1 MNYLQESLADDVM
14 DALEIAKEAS
24 SMLPPLPPNVK
35 HVHIKV
41 LNAIYR
47 VRDEAGNASI
57 TDINNFLRFLHPNT
71 TKFIN
76 ELHSIGLIE
85 KASQPSD
92 KRVVLVHATKLGEQ
106 IIEKYIISYH
116 SRLQKEFEN
125 LGETD
130 CVTMAETIKEVYR
143 IIKKVYKSDN

>member
-1 MNYLQESLADDVM
+1 MNYLHESLADDVM

-24 SMLPPLPPNVK
+24 SMLPSLPPNVK

-47 VRDEAGNASI
+47 VRDETGNASI
-57 TDINNFLRFLHPNT
+57 TNINNFLRFLHPNT

-76 ELHSIGLIE
+76 ELCSIGLIE

-116 SRLQKEFEN
+116 SQLQKEFE
-125 LGETD
+125 LPEVD
-130 CVTMAETIKEVYR
+130 PCVEEHLEAEIVSTSVEFETIT
-143 IIKKVYKSDN
+143 D

>member
-1 MNYLQESLADDVM
+1 M

-24 SMLPPLPPNVK
+24 SMLPSLPPNVK

-47 VRDEAGNASI
+47 VRDETGNASI
-57 TDINNFLRFLHPNT
+57 TNINNFLRFLHPNT
-71 TKFIN
+71 TKFVN
-76 ELHSIGLIE
+76 ELCSIGLIE
-85 KASQPSD
+85 KASKPSD

-130 CVTMAETIKEVYR
+130 CITMAETIKKVYS
-143 IIKKVYKSDN
+143 IIKGVYKSGN